1 MVIALVRMINFA
13 KIKVSSKEKTQS
25 TTMTEE
31 EFQATTTRRLDKIEE
46 TLERLVNEQEKSNIR
61 IETYQKSSQQV
72 VNLAF
77 GLILTSALAII
88 IPVVMNR

>member
-1 MVIALVRMINFA
+1 
-13 KIKVSSKEKTQS
+13 
-25 TTMTEE
+25 MTEQ
-31 EFQATTTRRLDKIEE
+31 EFQATTTSRLDKIEE
-46 TLERLVNEQEKSNIR
+46 TLEKLVNEQEKFNIR

-88 IPVVMNR
+88 IPVIFNR

>member
-1 MVIALVRMINFA
+1 
-13 KIKVSSKEKTQS
+13 
-25 TTMTEE
+25 MTEQ
-31 EFQATTTRRLDKIEE
+31 EFQTTTTRRLDKIEE
-46 TLERLVNEQEKSNIR
+46 TLEKLVNNQEQLVKEQEKLVNEQEKFNIR

-88 IPVVMNR
+88 IPAVLNR

>member
-1 MVIALVRMINFA
+1 
-13 KIKVSSKEKTQS
+13 
-25 TTMTEE
+25 MTEQ
-31 EFQATTTRRLDKIEE
+31 EFQTTTTRRLDKIEE
-46 TLERLVNEQEKSNIR
+46 TLEKLVNNQEKLVKEQEKLVNEQEKFNIR

-88 IPVVMNR
+88 IPAVLNR

>member
-1 MVIALVRMINFA
+1 
-13 KIKVSSKEKTQS
+13 
-25 TTMTEE
+25 MTEQ
-31 EFQATTTRRLDKIEE
+31 EFQTTTTRRLDKIES
-46 TLERLVNEQEKSNIR
+46 TLERLVTEQEKLLTNQEKLVNEQEKFNIR

-88 IPVVMNR
+88 IPAVINR

>member
-1 MVIALVRMINFA
+1 
-13 KIKVSSKEKTQS
+13 
-25 TTMTEE
+25 MTEQ
-31 EFQATTTRRLDKIEE
+31 EFQTTTSRRLDKIEE
-46 TLERLVNEQEKSNIR
+46 TLEKLVNNQEKLVKEQEKLVNEQEKFNIR

-88 IPVVMNR
+88 IPAVVNR

>member
-1 MVIALVRMINFA
+1 
-13 KIKVSSKEKTQS
+13 
-25 TTMTEE
+25 MTEQ
-31 EFQATTTRRLDKIEE
+31 EFQTTTTRRLDKIEE
-46 TLERLVNEQEKSNIR
+46 TLERLVTEQEKLVNEQEKFNIR

-88 IPVVMNR
+88 IPAVVNR

>member
-1 MVIALVRMINFA
+1 
-13 KIKVSSKEKTQS
+13 
-25 TTMTEE
+25 MTEQ
-31 EFQATTTRRLDKIEE
+31 EFQTTTTRRLDQIKE
-46 TLERLVNEQEKSNIR
+46 TLEKLVNEQEKFNIR

-88 IPVVMNR
+88 IPAVLNR

>member
-1 MVIALVRMINFA
+1 
-13 KIKVSSKEKTQS
+13 
-25 TTMTEE
+25 MTEQ
-31 EFQATTTRRLDKIEE
+31 EFQTTTTRRLDKIES
-46 TLERLVNEQEKSNIR
+46 TLEKLVTGQEKLLTNQEKLVNEQEKFNIR

-88 IPVVMNR
+88 IPAVINR

>member
-1 MVIALVRMINFA
+1 
-13 KIKVSSKEKTQS
+13 
-25 TTMTEE
+25 MTEQ
-31 EFQATTTRRLDKIEE
+31 EFQITTTRRLDKIEE
-46 TLERLVNEQEKSNIR
+46 TLEKLVNNQEKLVKEQEKLVNEQEKFNIR

-88 IPVVMNR
+88 IPAVLNR

>member
-1 MVIALVRMINFA
+1 
-13 KIKVSSKEKTQS
+13 
-25 TTMTEE
+25 MTEQ
-31 EFQATTTRRLDKIEE
+31 EFQTTTTRRLDKIEQ
-46 TLERLVNEQEKSNIR
+46 TLERLVTEQEKLVNEQEKFNIR

-88 IPVVMNR
+88 IPAVINR

>member
-1 MVIALVRMINFA
+1 
-13 KIKVSSKEKTQS
+13 
-25 TTMTEE
+25 MTEQ
-31 EFQATTTRRLDKIEE
+31 EFQTTTTRRLDKIEE
-46 TLERLVNEQEKSNIR
+46 TLEKLVNNQEKLVKEQEKLVNEQEKFNIR

-88 IPVVMNR
+88 IPVVFNR

>member
-1 MVIALVRMINFA
+1 
-13 KIKVSSKEKTQS
+13 
-25 TTMTEE
+25 MTEQ
-31 EFQATTTRRLDKIEE
+31 EFQTTTTRRLDKIEE
-46 TLERLVNEQEKSNIR
+46 TLERLVTEQEKLVNEQEKFNIR

-88 IPVVMNR
+88 IPAVINR

>member
-1 MVIALVRMINFA
+1 
-13 KIKVSSKEKTQS
+13 
-25 TTMTEE
+25 MTEQ
-31 EFQATTTRRLDKIEE
+31 EFQTTTTRRLDKIEE
-46 TLERLVNEQEKSNIR
+46 ILERLVTEQEKLVNEQEKFNIR

-88 IPVVMNR
+88 IPAVINR

>member
-1 MVIALVRMINFA
+1 
-13 KIKVSSKEKTQS
+13 
-25 TTMTEE
+25 MTEQ
-31 EFQATTTRRLDKIEE
+31 EFQTTTTRRLDKIES
-46 TLERLVNEQEKSNIR
+46 TLERLVTEQEKLLTNQEKLVNEQEKLVNEQEKFNIR

-88 IPVVMNR
+88 IPAVVNR

>member
-1 MVIALVRMINFA
+1 
-13 KIKVSSKEKTQS
+13 
-25 TTMTEE
+25 MTEE
-31 EFQATTTRRLDKIEE
+31 EFQKITTSRLDKIEE
-46 TLERLVNEQEKSNIR
+46 TLETNTSRLDRIEETLEKLVVEQEKFNIR

-88 IPVVMNR
+88 IPAVVNR

>member
-1 MVIALVRMINFA
+1 
-13 KIKVSSKEKTQS
+13 
-25 TTMTEE
+25 MTEQ
-31 EFQATTTRRLDKIEE
+31 EFQTTTTSRLDKIEE
-46 TLERLVNEQEKSNIR
+46 TLEKLVNNQEKMASEQEKLLKEQEKLVNEQEKFNIR

-88 IPVVMNR
+88 IPVVFNR

>member
-1 MVIALVRMINFA
+1 
-13 KIKVSSKEKTQS
+13 
-25 TTMTEE
+25 MTEE
-31 EFQATTTRRLDKIEE
+31 EFQTTTTRRLDKIEE
-46 TLERLVNEQEKSNIR
+46 TLEKLVNNQEKLVKEQEKLVNEQEKFNIR

-88 IPVVMNR
+88 IPAVLNR

>member
-1 MVIALVRMINFA
+1 
-13 KIKVSSKEKTQS
+13 
-25 TTMTEE
+25 MTEE
-31 EFQATTTRRLDKIEE
+31 EFQTTTTRRLDKIEE
-46 TLERLVNEQEKSNIR
+46 TLEKLVNEQEKSNIR

-88 IPVVMNR
+88 IPVIFNR

>member
-1 MVIALVRMINFA
+1 
-13 KIKVSSKEKTQS
+13 
-25 TTMTEE
+25 MTEQ
-31 EFQATTTRRLDKIEE
+31 EFQATTTSRLDKIEE
-46 TLERLVNEQEKSNIR
+46 TLEKLVNKQEKLVNEQEKFNIR

-88 IPVVMNR
+88 IPAVLNR

>member
-1 MVIALVRMINFA
+1 
-13 KIKVSSKEKTQS
+13 
-25 TTMTEE
+25 MTEQ
-31 EFQATTTRRLDKIEE
+31 EFQTTTTSRLDKIEK
-46 TLERLVNEQEKSNIR
+46 TLEKLVTEQEKLVNEQEKFNIR

-88 IPVVMNR
+88 IPAVSNR

>member
-1 MVIALVRMINFA
+1 
-13 KIKVSSKEKTQS
+13 
-25 TTMTEE
+25 MTEQ
-31 EFQATTTRRLDKIEE
+31 EFQTTTTRRLDKIEE
-46 TLERLVNEQEKSNIR
+46 TLEKLVNEQEKFNIR

-88 IPVVMNR
+88 IPAVLNR

>member
-1 MVIALVRMINFA
+1 
-13 KIKVSSKEKTQS
+13 
-25 TTMTEE
+25 MTEE
-31 EFQATTTRRLDKIEE
+31 EFQTTTARRLDKIEE
-46 TLERLVNEQEKSNIR
+46 TLEKLVNEQEKSNIR

-88 IPVVMNR
+88 IPVVFNR

>member
-1 MVIALVRMINFA
+1 
-13 KIKVSSKEKTQS
+13 
-25 TTMTEE
+25 MTEQ
-31 EFQATTTRRLDKIEE
+31 EFQTTTTRRLDKIEE
-46 TLERLVNEQEKSNIR
+46 TLEKLVKEQEKLVNEQEKFNIR

-88 IPVVMNR
+88 IPAVINR

>member
-1 MVIALVRMINFA
+1 
-13 KIKVSSKEKTQS
+13 
-25 TTMTEE
+25 MTEQ
-31 EFQATTTRRLDKIEE
+31 EFQTTTTRRLDKIEE
-46 TLERLVNEQEKSNIR
+46 TLEKLVTEQEKLLTNQEKLVKEQEKLVNEQEKFNIR

-88 IPVVMNR
+88 IPAVINR